1 MNKNKV
7 APFKGSANKS
17 RDEEADNANN
27 DTREDNSRDDLQE
40 HKLSNMPNR
49 SVTLRSKC
57 TKIRYNRWS
66 LNLGSNTTEAEQPE
80 P

>member
-17 RDEEADNANN
+17 RDEDADNANN
-27 DTREDNSRDDLQE
+27 DTREDNSKDDLQE

-49 SVTLRSKC
+49 INTLKSK
-57 TKIRYNRWS
+57 
-66 LNLGSNTTEAEQPE
+66 
-80 P
+80 